1 MRWSVIVMLSA
12 LAFSTALSQ
21 SRKKMYF
28 DENDKPLPRAD
39 GCYYYSSIKK
49 GKTSLGIDTLLT
61 IYCESK
67 LTRTIETINENGVR
81 NGPYI
86 KFNEQGGQIIT
97 GNFEAG
103 KPVLLTQW
111 YQKGRP
117 KSVERYQEDEKYI
130 EHYWDSLG
138 NQLVKDG
145 SGHCDCALSS
155 YYDIDAAIQKG
166 KVVNGLPDSIWVG
179 YKKSGRFYFE
189 ENYKMGELISGLSF
203 DDLGNMYEYTELW
216 RRAEPVGDDKSFYN
230 HVASVMV
237 YPKSARR
244 MGIEGLVFV
253 EFIVE
258 KDGSLSN
265 VRCIKGIGEGC
276 DEEAVKAVESA
287 PNWNPSFKRGQKVRT
302 RYVAPIT
309 FKLGN

>member
-28 DENDKPLPRAD
+28 DENDKPLPGAD

-86 KFNEQGGQIIT
+86 KFNEQGEQIIT

-117 KSVERYQEDEKYI
+117 KVLSVIKKRKSI
-130 EHYWDSLG
+130 LNTIG
-138 NQLVKDG
+138 T
-145 SGHCDCALSS
+145 LSEINLLKMEV
-155 YYDIDAAIQKG
+155 DI
-166 KVVNGLPDSIWVG
+166 VTV
-179 YKKSGRFYFE
+179 
-189 ENYKMGELISGLSF
+189 
-203 DDLGNMYEYTELW
+203 
-216 RRAEPVGDDKSFYN
+216 
-230 HVASVMV
+230 H
-237 YPKSARR
+237 
-244 MGIEGLVFV
+244 
-253 EFIVE
+253 
-258 KDGSLSN
+258 
-265 VRCIKGIGEGC
+265 
-276 DEEAVKAVESA
+276 
-287 PNWNPSFKRGQKVRT
+287 
-302 RYVAPIT
+302 
-309 FKLGN
+309 